1 MEELMDILQE
11 FEPGVDFEHCTDLI
25 DGKILNSL
33 EILSLVAEIED
44 MFDIKFDCEDIDT
57 INGYLI
63 YKMGKIPQENEEFE
77 TVCDGYRFKVL
88 KVSNKMIT
96 DIEVTPEN
104 ADEVKGQ

>member
-44 MFDIKFDCEDIDT
+44 MFDIT
-57 INGYLI
+57 IPTVEIVPDNFNSVQAMWNMICRL
-63 YKMGKIPQENEEFE
+63 QEEE
-77 TVCDGYRFKVL
+77 
-88 KVSNKMIT
+88 
-96 DIEVTPEN
+96 
-104 ADEVKGQ
+104 

>member
-44 MFDIKFDCEDIDT
+44 VFDIT
-57 INGYLI
+57 IPTVEIVPANFNSAQAMWNMICRL
-63 YKMGKIPQENEEFE
+63 QEEE
-77 TVCDGYRFKVL
+77 
-88 KVSNKMIT
+88 
-96 DIEVTPEN
+96 
-104 ADEVKGQ
+104 

>member
-44 MFDIKFDCEDIDT
+44 VFDIT
-57 INGYLI
+57 IPTVEIVPDNFNSVQAMWNMICRL
-63 YKMGKIPQENEEFE
+63 QEEE
-77 TVCDGYRFKVL
+77 
-88 KVSNKMIT
+88 
-96 DIEVTPEN
+96 
-104 ADEVKGQ
+104 

>member
-44 MFDIKFDCEDIDT
+44 VFDIT
-57 INGYLI
+57 IPTVEIVPDNFNSAQAMWNMICRL
-63 YKMGKIPQENEEFE
+63 QEAE
-77 TVCDGYRFKVL
+77 
-88 KVSNKMIT
+88 
-96 DIEVTPEN
+96 
-104 ADEVKGQ
+104 

>member
-44 MFDIKFDCEDIDT
+44 MFDIT
-57 INGYLI
+57 IPTVEIVPANFNSAQAMWDMICRL
-63 YKMGKIPQENEEFE
+63 QEEE
-77 TVCDGYRFKVL
+77 
-88 KVSNKMIT
+88 
-96 DIEVTPEN
+96 
-104 ADEVKGQ
+104 

>member
-44 MFDIKFDCEDIDT
+44 VFDIT
-57 INGYLI
+57 IPTVEIVPDNFNSALAVWNMI
-63 YKMGKIPQENEEFE
+63 CRLQEEE
-77 TVCDGYRFKVL
+77 
-88 KVSNKMIT
+88 
-96 DIEVTPEN
+96 
-104 ADEVKGQ
+104 

>member
-44 MFDIKFDCEDIDT
+44 VFDIT
-57 INGYLI
+57 IPTVEIVPDNFNSAQAMWNMIRRL
-63 YKMGKIPQENEEFE
+63 QEEE
-77 TVCDGYRFKVL
+77 
-88 KVSNKMIT
+88 
-96 DIEVTPEN
+96 
-104 ADEVKGQ
+104 